1 MSHYVTLVEVFKHY
15 ASVGSAVAT
24 GEIDIMEARGTS
36 REYGKR
42 KNRRI
47 QTTKNQFAEPRS
59 PNFALW
65 RFRHAKI
72 EWAVLQRTALRHYF
86 PDIPSLFS
94 TCSCTAP
101 LRIFTGHDLP
111 PSRRIDHFRHFRYYF
126 SSRHSCTTCAASAL
140 RSPATSSTSLS
151 ARL

>member
-42 KNRRI
+42 KIDASRQQKISLLNPDR
-47 QTTKNQFAEPRS
+47 QTFYI
-59 PNFALW
+59 W
-65 RFRHAKI
+65 RFRHAKN
-72 EWAVLQRTALRHYF
+72 EWAVLQRTALRHSF
-86 PDIPSLFS
+86 PDIPSQFS
-94 TCSCTAP
+94 AWSCTAP

-111 PSRRIDHFRHFRYYF
+111 PSRRIDHFRHFRYY

-140 RSPATSSTSLS
+140 RSPATSSTSLL